1 MKTRFL
7 SYALLGILTIGASG
21 VAVFAQTQPST
32 TEPTTEAQAMQDPA
46 ITGTIPLPDTSTE
59 AGEAAQYQS
68 LAKVTMQDAITAAQT
83 ATGLTSTPS
92 LAALGNE
99 NGFLVWEIV
108 IGDQEVKVDAGDGK
122 VLHQAAVGGEEMND
136 GENSSEDTGEMNGEN
151 DGENNDEDGGE
162 NGGESDDN

>member
-1 MKTRFL
+1 MAKGAHMKKLVLHT
-7 SYALLGILTIGASG
+7 LLGILTTGALGS
-21 VAVFAQTQPST
+21 VSVFAQTDTITQPADT
-32 TEPTTEAQAMQDPA
+32 ATQQTMQDPA

-68 LAKVTMQDAITAAQT
+68 LAKVTMQDAIAAAQT

-92 LAALGNE
+92 LAALGIE

-122 VLHQAAVGGEEMND
+122 VLHQAAIGNEEMND
-136 GENSSEDTGEMNGEN
+136 GNENGN
-151 DGENNDEDGGE
+151 E
-162 NGGESDDN
+162 NGGQEEQNGEQGVEDNN